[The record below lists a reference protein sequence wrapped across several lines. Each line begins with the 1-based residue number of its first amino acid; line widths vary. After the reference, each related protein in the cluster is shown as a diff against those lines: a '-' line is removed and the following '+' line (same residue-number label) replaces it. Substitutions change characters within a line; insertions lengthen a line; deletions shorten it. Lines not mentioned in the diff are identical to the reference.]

1 LVCIDANFTVI
12 RLYTMLYWTIFD
24 LYLCG
29 QLQKQGSPALV
40 LSSLDERHLQSDT
53 YVPALEVIAL

>member
-1 LVCIDANFTVI
+1 
-12 RLYTMLYWTIFD
+12 MLYWTIFD